1 MNPQR
6 IIFLRISLLGAGPAW
21 WPVVLTLIAVTV
33 LVACGGVPS
42 TGTPEA
48 DGGGA
53 QPASATET
61 SITTPAE
68 TSDLELSGPAPVV
81 VPLPEKGGPSKEEL
95 AALIPPTVLKEAA
108 GSANSRSGA
117 LAGQTPQTPDLRA
130 WASAA
135 TPTTAVETP
144 AATTAPAEPVAA
156 VPPEP
161 ATPMVEPT
169 IAPTV
174 VEAAPTA
181 TPEPEPT
188 PTPAPEPTATPEP
201 TPTPEPMATPRPKGS
216 GSVGGL
222 AAELVGNQ
230 AWINSDPLTIDGL
243 QGKVVLVDFWT
254 YTCINC
260 IRTLP
265 YLKEWHAK
273 YQDDGLVI
281 LGVHTPEFEFEKDL
295 DNVVKATR
303 DYGIEYPVVQDN
315 DYRTWRAYANRY
327 WPAKY
332 LIDHEGIVRYTHF
345 GEGKYAETEL
355 EIRELL
361 EEAGADLALE
371 RFNMPQ
377 DQSRDPTYLN
387 TRGARVTRELYAGYG
402 RGYRTVIAGQGA
414 YVVQKEYY
422 EHPDEVAEFT
432 IPQDPEEVH
441 PHFIYFNGHWKIE
454 EENARHGR
462 ESSNYEDYL
471 ELYYSARSVNAVL
484 TSESGEPY
492 KVVVTSNGEY
502 LTEENKGADVMIGED
517 GESYLWVTKP
527 DMYRVVENPAYVQ
540 ETHLRMA
547 SDSKDFG
554 LFAFTFGVYDG
565 GA

>member
-1 MNPQR
+1 MNPKR
-6 IIFLRISLLGAGPAW
+6 ITFPRITLPAW
-21 WPVVLTLIAVTV
+21 WPVILTLIAVTI
-33 LVACGGVPS
+33 LVACGSVPPTEAPEAAGSVQAAPAAKTDSETSTGVP
-42 TGTPEA
+42 A
-48 DGGGA
+48 D
-53 QPASATET
+53 ASG
-61 SITTPAE
+61 S
-68 TSDLELSGPAPVV
+68 APVV
-81 VPLPEKGGPSKEEL
+81 VPLPDRGGPSKEEL
-95 AALIPPTVLKEAA
+95 AALIPPTVLKGAA
-108 GSANSRSGA
+108 GNEAS
-117 LAGQTPQTPDLRA
+117 AGQTPTP
-130 WASAA
+130 ASASASTPVVMESPTVTVAPTEPAA
-135 TPTTAVETP
+135 TIRPDAAQVTATVEPTTAP
-144 AATTAPAEPVAA
+144 KA
-156 VPPEP
+156 PEP
-161 ATPMVEPT
+161 RAE
-169 IAPTV
+169 
-174 VEAAPTA
+174 EAATA

-188 PTPAPEPTATPEP
+188 SAPAPEPTATPEP
-201 TPTPEPMATPRPKGS
+201 TPTPEPTAAPEPTSTPRPKG
-216 GSVGGL
+216 GGLIGGL

-281 LGVHTPEFEFEKDL
+281 LGVHTPEFDFEKDL

-303 DYGIEYPVVQDN
+303 DYGLDYPVVQDN
-315 DYRTWRAYANRY
+315 DFRTWRAYANRY

-355 EIRELL
+355 KIRELL
-361 EEAGADLALE
+361 EKAGADLALE
-371 RFNMPQ
+371 RFDMPK

-387 TRGARVTRELYAGYG
+387 TRGARVTRELYAGYD
-402 RGYRTVIAGQGA
+402 RGYSTVIAGRGA
-414 YVVQKEYY
+414 YVVQREYY

-432 IPQDPEEVH
+432 IPEEVH

-454 EENARHGR
+454 AENARHGR

-517 GESYLWVTKP
+517 GESYIMVTKP
-527 DMYRVVENPAYVQ
+527 DMYRIVENPAYVQ

>member
-1 MNPQR
+1 MLQLRGSVNPKR
-6 IIFLRISLLGAGPAW
+6 KTLPRISLLGAGPAW
-21 WPVVLTLIAVTV
+21 WPVALTLLAVAI
-33 LVACGGVPS
+33 LVACGSVPP
-42 TGTPEA
+42 TQTPEA
-48 DGGGA
+48 VGSVQA
-53 QPASATET
+53 APAAKTDSATST
-61 SITTPAE
+61 GVPA
-68 TSDLELSGPAPVV
+68 DASGSAPVV
-81 VPLPEKGGPSKEEL
+81 VPLPDKGGLSKEEL
-95 AALIPPTVLKEAA
+95 AALIPPTVLKEAS
-108 GSANSRSGA
+108 GSEASVEQSP
-117 LAGQTPQTPDLRA
+117 TT
-130 WASAA
+130 ASAA
-135 TPTTAVETP
+135 TSTPVVETP
-144 AATTAPAEPVAA
+144 AATTAPT
-156 VPPEP
+156 EP
-161 ATPMVEPT
+161 ASTIQPEAATPIVEPT
-169 IAPTV
+169 AAPAV
-174 VEAAPTA
+174 IEAASTA

-188 PTPAPEPTATPEP
+188 PEPTATPEP
-201 TPTPEPMATPRPKGS
+201 TPTPEPTAPPEPTAMPRPKGG

-281 LGVHTPEFEFEKDL
+281 LGVHTPEFDFEKDL

-303 DYGIEYPVVQDN
+303 DYGLEYPVVQDN
-315 DYRTWRAYANRY
+315 DFRTWRAYANRY

-355 EIRELL
+355 KIRELL
-361 EEAGADLALE
+361 EKAGADLALE
-371 RFNMPQ
+371 RFSMPQ

-387 TRGARVTRELYAGYG
+387 TRGARVTRELYAGSDRNISSFRYG
-402 RGYRTVIAGQGA
+402 RGA
-414 YVVQKEYY
+414 YVAQEEYPASILDEEAKEFVS
-422 EHPDEVAEFT
+422 PDVL
-432 IPQDPEEVH
+432 IPDL
-441 PHFIYFNGHWKIE
+441 IYFNGLWEVRRE
-454 EENARHGR
+454 EVRHGR

-517 GESYLWVTKP
+517 GESYIMVTKP
-527 DMYRVVENPAYVQ
+527 DMYRIVENPAYVQ

>member
-1 MNPQR
+1 MNLKGITFPR
-6 IIFLRISLLGAGPAW
+6 ITLPAW
-21 WPVVLTLIAVTV
+21 WPVILTLIAVMI
-33 LVACGGVPS
+33 LMACGSVPPTQTS
-42 TGTPEA
+42 ETA
-48 DGGGA
+48 AGGA
-53 QPASATET
+53 QSAPA
-61 SITTPAE
+61 AE
-68 TSDLELSGPAPVV
+68 TGSAVSNPAPDDASGAAPVV
-81 VPLPEKGGPSKEEL
+81 VPLPDKGGLSKEDL
-95 AALIPPTVLKEAA
+95 AALIPPAESKDPAD
-108 GSANSRSGA
+108 SGA
-117 LAGQTPQTPDLRA
+117 SESRTTASNAASTPAPESLAA
-130 WASAA
+130 AA
-135 TPTTAVETP
+135 TSTPVVMESPTAMSEPAQAVEQPTVAPATGPTAV
-144 AATTAPAEPVAA
+144 
-156 VPPEP
+156 
-161 ATPMVEPT
+161 
-169 IAPTV
+169 PTV
-174 VEAAPTA
+174 VDAAPTA
-181 TPEPEPT
+181 TPEPELAPT
-188 PTPAPEPTATPEP
+188 PTPEPTATPEP
-201 TPTPEPMATPRPKGS
+201 TPTPGSTAAPEPTAMPRPKGS

-230 AWINSDPLTIDGL
+230 AWINSDPLTIHGL

-281 LGVHTPEFEFEKDL
+281 LGIHTPEFDFEKDL

-332 LIDHEGIVRYTHF
+332 LIDQEGIVRYTHF

-355 EIRELL
+355 KIRELL
-361 EEAGADLALE
+361 EKAGADLALE
-371 RFNMPQ
+371 RFEMPQ

-387 TRGARVTRELYAGYG
+387 TRGARVTRELYAGSDRNISSFRYG
-402 RGYRTVIAGQGA
+402 RGA
-414 YVVQKEYY
+414 YVAQEEYPASILD
-422 EHPDEVAEFT
+422 EEAKDFVTPDVL
-432 IPQDPEEVH
+432 IPDL
-441 PHFIYFNGHWKIE
+441 IYFNGRWEVRRE
-454 EENARHGR
+454 EVRHGR

-471 ELYYSARSVNAVL
+471 ELKYSARSVNAVL

-502 LTEENKGADVMIGED
+502 LTEENKGDDVMIGED